1 MGRGTSPGSKVA
13 MEGIIALVVTALLCG
28 FAVRWAAQRLRLPVP
43 TYIAVFVVFV
53 LVTLALFGQQL
64 DS

>member
-1 MGRGTSPGSKVA
+1 

-28 FAVRWAAQRLRLPVP
+28 FAVRWAALRMRLPVP

-53 LVTLALFGQQL
+53 LVTLALFGQRL
-64 DS
+64 EG